1 MTNRRL
7 LRGLLIVVVLAIV
20 VLILSGVWP
29 G

>member
-7 LRGLLIVVVLAIV
+7 LRGLLIVVVAVIV